1 MKAVVVEKKDGFV
14 AVLSEDGNITKTA
27 DKSYQIGQV
36 IEMKEKRIYNSKKF
50 VASAAAV
57 AVLFV
62 TGSIGAWAYTTPYTY
77 VSLDVNPS
85 IEFSVNRFDQ
95 VINVTAVN
103 DDGEDILQEINAEN
117 LDNQPIEE
125 AIAQTVDQIAENG
138 YFEVITGTNTD
149 QTVVSGGGIVISTSS
164 EDEEKAD
171 ELAGEL
177 QEAVEEQVA
186 ENGDDVVVEAI
197 SVGLERVQKAREL
210 GVTPGKLNLV
220 EKLQASAVDS
230 DSIVLEE
237 WLNKSVKEIM
247 KATKENKKAAKQND
261 SSTDNTGEVIEAVD
275 EAPTTD
281 GTITTQND
289 LLSNDNKDSKVIE
302 KAAKAEEKLLEKA
315 ANAEEKSKEKAA
327 KAEEKLKQAKEKADD
342 ENDKVIEKSKKDAD
356 KDTKNQEKSSKNDS
370 KKSDKDINKVEK
382 SDEEDSK
389 EKVANTDK
397 VKDNQ
402 DKSQDNTKE
411 ISNSNDSKSNSGK
424 SDNKGNSK
432 K

>member
-1 MKAVVVEKKDGFV
+1 MKAVVVEIKDGFV

-27 DKSYQIGQV
+27 NKSYQIGQV
-36 IEMKEKRIYNSKKF
+36 IEMKEKKIYNSKKF
-50 VASAAAV
+50 VACAAAV
-57 AVLFV
+57 AVIFV
-62 TGSIGAWAYTTPYTY
+62 TGSIGAWAYATPYTY

-85 IEFSVNRFDQ
+85 IEFSVNRFDN

-117 LDNQPIEE
+117 LDNQSIEK
-125 AIAQTVDQIAENG
+125 AIERTVDQIAKNG

-186 ENGDDVVVEAI
+186 ENGEDVVVEAI

-220 EKLQASAVDS
+220 EKLQVSATNPE
-230 DSIVLEE
+230 SIVLEE

-247 KATKENKKAAKQND
+247 KATKENKKAAKQNN
-261 SSTDNTGEVIEAVD
+261 SSTDNTEEVIVAID
-275 EAPTTD
+275 EVPTTD
-281 GTITTQND
+281 ETITTQKE

-302 KAAKAEEKLLEKA
+302 KAAKV
-315 ANAEEKSKEKAA
+315 EEKSKEKAA
-327 KAEEKLKQAKEKADD
+327 KVEERRKEKAVKAEEKIRQAKEKADH
-342 ENDKVIEKSKKDAD
+342 EKEKATIEKVKKDDD
-356 KDTKNQEKSSKNDS
+356 KDIKEKKNQDKSSKIDS
-370 KKSDKDINKVEK
+370 KKTDKVEK
-382 SDEEDSK
+382 SDEKDAK
-389 EKVANTDK
+389 EKVAKTDK
-397 VKDNQ
+397 
-402 DKSQDNTKE
+402 TKE
-411 ISNSNDSKSNSGK
+411 NKDVSQVDSKETTNSNDSKSNIGK